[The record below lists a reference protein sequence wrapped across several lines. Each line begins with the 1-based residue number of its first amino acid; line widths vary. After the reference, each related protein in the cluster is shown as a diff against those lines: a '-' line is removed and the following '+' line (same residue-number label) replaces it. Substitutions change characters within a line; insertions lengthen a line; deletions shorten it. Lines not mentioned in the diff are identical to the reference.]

1 MRRKTIFYKMVI
13 GALLLSI
20 LSGCGKKA
28 GVDYIQENDSR
39 QDAVSASDLH
49 LNYSVSNG
57 RTTVNVDADVNTSL
71 SMQSAP
77 VATAV
82 RCDYTNEDITRIA
95 AAIFDEGSYKLFLPY
110 SRQSKEN
117 ITAACDAFAET
128 FATYADKSKI
138 PYNLLAECSYAQNAK
153 DGGVFDPIET
163 DGTIQYYPTIK
174 PSADSEEFCNFCNIR
189 GTIDGKDY
197 QLSFVQTRKHCMLV
211 LHKDYNEELTYG
223 LFNQLSPIRPD
234 MLETLAGS
242 DNICSY
248 STEGASTLVTD
259 TLSRMGIDDY
269 VVTDVFPTQTIQTV
283 YDIDDTYQVSANY
296 NKEPVISYDSYLVY
310 GGRSLDALT
319 PVYTTANFQPELTD
333 YESMDQD
340 ENGTISN
347 YQDYIFYGYEFITA
361 NVGNDGLNYLIVANP
376 MKIETIDVDMAN
388 TLDFSQ
394 IDTIAQDYINKHTFD
409 ETVYD
414 ITDIRYGL
422 IRVSNEEDDS
432 YQLLPAWYYLAKGS
446 EESKPYYFPSAYVII
461 NAIDG
466 SIYNDELGYI
476 YQHRNKSD

>member
-71 SMQSAP
+71 STQSAP

-211 LHKDYNEELTYG
+211 LHKDYNEELT
-223 LFNQLSPIRPD
+223 
-234 MLETLAGS
+234 
-242 DNICSY
+242 
-248 STEGASTLVTD
+248 
-259 TLSRMGIDDY
+259 
-269 VVTDVFPTQTIQTV
+269 DVFPTQTIQTV
-283 YDIDDTYQVSANY
+283 YDIDDAYQVSANY

-319 PVYTTANFQPELTD
+319 PVYTTANFQTELTD

-340 ENGTISN
+340 ENGTITN
-347 YQDYIFYGYEFITA
+347 YEDYTFYGYEFITA
-361 NVGNDGLNYLIVANP
+361 NVGNDGLNYLIVSNP

-432 YQLLPAWYYLAKGS
+432 YQLLPAWYYLAEGS

-466 SIYNDELGYI
+466 SIYNNELGYI

>member
-1 MRRKTIFYKMVI
+1 M
-13 GALLLSI
+13 LL
-20 LSGCGKKA
+20 CTK
-28 GVDYIQENDSR
+28 
-39 QDAVSASDLH
+39 
-49 LNYSVSNG
+49 
-57 RTTVNVDADVNTSL
+57 
-71 SMQSAP
+71 
-77 VATAV
+77 
-82 RCDYTNEDITRIA
+82 C
-95 AAIFDEGSYKLFLPY
+95 
-110 SRQSKEN
+110 
-117 ITAACDAFAET
+117 
-128 FATYADKSKI
+128 
-138 PYNLLAECSYAQNAK
+138 K

-163 DGTIQYYPTIK
+163 NGTIQYYPTIK

-189 GTIDGKDY
+189 GTIDGKDC

-269 VVTDVFPTQTIQTV
+269 VVTDVFPTQTIRTV
-283 YDIDDTYQVSANY
+283 YDISSTYQVTANY
-296 NKEPVISYDSYLVY
+296 DKEPVISYDSYLVY

-319 PVYTTANFQPELTD
+319 PVYTTANFQTELTD

-340 ENGTISN
+340 ENGTITN
-347 YQDYIFYGYEFITA
+347 YEDYTFYGYEFITA
-361 NVGNDGLNYLIVANP
+361 NVGNDGLNYLIVSNP

-394 IDTIAQDYINKHTFD
+394 VDAIAQDYINKHTFD

-432 YQLLPAWYYLAKGS
+432 YQLLPAWYYLAEGS

-466 SIYNDELGYI
+466 SIYNNELGYI

>member
-71 SMQSAP
+71 STQSAP

-128 FATYADKSKI
+128 FATYADKSEI

-163 DGTIQYYPTIK
+163 NGTIQYYPTIK

-189 GTIDGKDY
+189 GTIDGKDC

-211 LHKDYNEELTYG
+211 LHKDYNEEL
-223 LFNQLSPIRPD
+223 
-234 MLETLAGS
+234 
-242 DNICSY
+242 
-248 STEGASTLVTD
+248 
-259 TLSRMGIDDY
+259 
-269 VVTDVFPTQTIQTV
+269 TDVFPTQTIQTV

-296 NKEPVISYDSYLVY
+296 NKEPEISYDSYLVY

-319 PVYTTANFQPELTD
+319 PVYTTANFQTELTD

-340 ENGTISN
+340 ENGTITN
-347 YQDYIFYGYEFITA
+347 YEDYTFYGYEFITA
-361 NVGNDGLNYLIVANP
+361 NVGNDGLNYLIVSNP

-394 IDTIAQDYINKHTFD
+394 VDAIAQDYINKHTFD

-432 YQLLPAWYYLAKGS
+432 YQLLPAWYYLAEGS

-466 SIYNDELGYI
+466 SIYNNELGYI